1 MKKSIYTEVM
11 RQAMG
16 ERIAKLRMQQGWTQ
30 EQLSE
35 MAGITQANLRNV
47 EAGRYNVGLDVL
59 NAIADA
65 LDAEL
70 CLVECPQTHR
80 R

>member
-1 MKKSIYTEVM
+1 
-11 RQAMG
+11 MG

-70 CLVECPQTHR
+70 CLVECLQTHR

>member
-16 ERIAKLRMQQGWTQ
+16 ERIANLRMQQGWTQ
-30 EQLSE
+30 EQLAE

-47 EAGRYNVGLDVL
+47 EAGRYNVGIDVL

-70 CLVECPQTHR
+70 CLVECPQVVV
-80 R
+80 